1 MSTFAI
7 VGDAA
12 SGLTKELRERFGID
26 DYVRGNITFPDGTDH
41 VADQDWTE
49 IDPDTYYKSMLN
61 GSNIYK
67 TGVPSLQAIEDVVE
81 KFLADGRDVLTI
93 TLSSGMSGTYS
104 VFLSAKKELEEKYP
118 GRTFAVVDS
127 LRFSTP
133 IALMN
138 MKASEMRA
146 AGCTL
151 EETVKWLE
159 ENRNRVRQMGPM
171 NDLKFLARTGRIT
184 NFKAFFGSLVGINA
198 LGDFAPNGVSQVLT
212 NVKGTGKAI
221 RATVEYAKKTIED
234 PEDQVIFIGHTYR
247 AAEAE
252 QLKEMVEKEIH
263 PKEII
268 MTRVDMSCGANVGP
282 GMLGMYYFGKEAT
295 ENLAWETELMT
306 GIVAGLK

>member
-1 MSTFAI
+1 MSDFAI
-7 VGDAA
+7 IGDPA

-26 DYVRGNITFPDGTDH
+26 DYVKGKITFPDGTDH
-41 VADQDWTE
+41 EADLDWSE

-67 TGVPSLQAIEDVVE
+67 TGVPGLQAIYDVVE
-81 KFLADGRDVLTI
+81 KYLADGRDVLVI

-104 VFLSAKKELEEKYP
+104 VFLTAKKELEAKYP

-133 IALMN
+133 VALMN

-146 AGCTL
+146 AGATL

-184 NFKAFFGSLVGINA
+184 GFKAFFGSLVGINA
-198 LGDFAPNGVSQVLT
+198 LGDFAPTGVSQVLT
-212 NVKGTGKAI
+212 NVKGTAKAL
-221 RATVEYAKKTIED
+221 RATVEYAKKTIEN
-234 PEDQVIFIGHTYR
+234 PEDQIIFVGHTYR
-247 AAEAE
+247 ADEAR
-252 QLKEMVEKEIH
+252 QLKEMIENEIH
-263 PKEII
+263 PKEVII
-268 MTRVDMSCGANVGP
+268 TRVDMSCGANVGP
-282 GMLGMYYFGKEAT
+282 GMVGMYYLGKEAT
-295 ENLAWETELMT
+295 ENLKWETEIMT
-306 GIVAGLK
+306 EIAAGLK